1 MIKMFP
7 LFAIILAVVYI
18 AYANNLTITLLF
30 VSLSLLFLWILYLL
44 IKEYR
49 MYELISWTIFIGG
62 MIYLLY
68 FLAFLAMDELKNY

>member
-1 MIKMFP
+1 MFP

-30 VSLSLLFLWILYLL
+30 VSLSLSFLWILYLL

>member
-1 MIKMFP
+1 MFP